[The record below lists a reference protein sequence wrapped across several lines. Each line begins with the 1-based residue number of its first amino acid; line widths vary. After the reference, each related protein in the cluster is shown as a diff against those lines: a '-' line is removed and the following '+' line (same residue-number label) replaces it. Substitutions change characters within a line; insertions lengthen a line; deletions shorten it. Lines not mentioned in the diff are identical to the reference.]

1 LEPLLVGL
9 IALGVTLFLLAIRI
23 PIAAAL
29 GISASIGI
37 FIIFS
42 WRPGAEFMP
51 QFAWRP
57 TLSLIANGPY
67 DFLKSYSL
75 ATVPL
80 FVLMGHLSFEAGFTT
95 DIYRAARLWLAR
107 LPGGVAMASV
117 VGCGGF
123 SAITGSSV
131 ACAAAMGRIAIP
143 EMLKF
148 GYSKSLAT
156 GSVAIGGTLGS
167 LIPPSI
173 LFILYGV
180 FAEQS
185 IARLFMAAIVP
196 GMLSLFAYLVVIYLW
211 ARTRPAD
218 APRPDEV
225 ISSWDR
231 WRSLGKCWSIIV
243 LFAVVIG
250 GIYAGLFTPSEAAG
264 VGAIAALVLGLALR
278 RLTLP
283 RILAALRESV
293 FQSSMIFAIAMAG
306 KIYVSFISLT
316 GLSGAIGG
324 WIATAGLSM
333 FVVLGLIVLLYLVLG
348 MFLDPIGIILLTL
361 PLTIP
366 IVDGY
371 GLSLIWFGVVV
382 IKLLEIGLVTPP
394 IGLNVFVI
402 KSILGDK
409 VRLETIFVGIG
420 IFLIAELVVLALIVG
435 VPGLSL
441 WLPGALM

>member
-1 LEPLLVGL
+1 LDPLLVGL
-9 IALGVTLFLLAIRI
+9 VALGVTLFLLAIRV

-29 GISASIGI
+29 GISASVGI
-37 FIIFS
+37 FIIFA

-67 DFLKSYSL
+67 DFLKNYSL

-80 FVLMGHLSFEAGFTT
+80 FILMGHLAFEAGFTT
-95 DIYRAARLWLAR
+95 DVYRAARLWLAK

-148 GYSKSLAT
+148 GYAKPLAA

-196 GMLSLFAYLVVIYLW
+196 GLLSLGAYLLVIFLW
-211 ARTRPAD
+211 VRLRPAA
-218 APRPDEV
+218 APRPEEEV
-225 ISSWDR
+225 TARDR
-231 WRSLGKCWSIIV
+231 WASLGRCWSIV
-243 LFAVVIG
+243 ALFAVVIG
-250 GIYAGLFTPSEAAG
+250 GIYAGFFTPSEAAG
-264 VGAIAALVLGLALR
+264 VGAIAALVLGLLLG
-278 RLTLP
+278 RLNFTK
-283 RILAALRESV
+283 IVAALKESV
-293 FQSSMIFAIAMAG
+293 YQSSMIFAIAVAG
-306 KIYVSFISLT
+306 KIYVSFIALT
-316 GLSGAIGG
+316 GLSGAIGD
-324 WIATAGLSM
+324 WIAVTDVSM
-333 FVVLGLIVLLYLVLG
+333 VTVLALIVLLYLILG

-371 GLSLIWFGVVV
+371 GLSLIWFGVLVV
-382 IKLLEIGLVTPP
+382 KLLEIGLVTPP

-402 KSILGDK
+402 KSIVGDRI
-409 VRLETIFVGIG
+409 RLEAIFAGIAIFLLVEIFV
-420 IFLIAELVVLALIVG
+420 LAAIALVPA
-435 VPGLSL
+435 LSL
-441 WLPGALM
+441 WLPGLMM

>member
-1 LEPLLVGL
+1 MDPLVVGL
-9 IALGVTLFLLAIRI
+9 VTLIITLVLLAIRV

-29 GISASIGI
+29 GISASVGV
-37 FIIFS
+37 FIIFA
-42 WRPGAEFMP
+42 WRPGADFMP

-80 FVLMGHLSFEAGFTT
+80 FVLMGHLAYEAGFTT

-185 IARLFMAAIVP
+185 IARLFMAAIIP
-196 GMLSLFAYLVVIYLW
+196 GLLSLFAYLVVIYIW
-211 ARTRPAD
+211 ARLRPEA
-218 APRPDEV
+218 APRPQETV
-225 ISSWDR
+225 SAVER
-231 WRSLGKCWSIIV
+231 WQSLGRCWSIIV
-243 LFAVVIG
+243 LFVIVIG
-250 GIYAGLFTPSEAAG
+250 GIYAGFFTPSEAAG
-264 VGAIAALVLGLALR
+264 VGAIAALVLGLVLR
-278 RLTLP
+278 RLTLAK
-283 RILAALRESV
+283 IISALRESV
-293 FQSSMIFAIAMAG
+293 FQSSMIFAIALAG
-306 KIYVSFISLT
+306 KIYVSFIALT
-316 GLSGAIGG
+316 GLSNAIGD
-324 WIATAGLSM
+324 WISVSQLSM
-333 FVVLGLIVLLYLVLG
+333 VMVLTLIVLFYLVLG

-366 IVDGY
+366 IVDSY
-371 GLSLIWFGVVV
+371 GLSLIWFGVLV

-402 KSILGDK
+402 KSIVGDA
-409 VRLETIFVGIG
+409 VRLETIFKGIG
-420 IFLIAELVVLALIVG
+420 LFLLAEIVVLGLIAGFPII
-435 VPGLSL
+435 SL
-441 WLPGALM
+441 WLPGLLM

>member
-1 LEPLLVGL
+1 MDPLLVGL
-9 IALGVTLFLLAIRI
+9 VALGITLLLLAIRV

-29 GISASIGI
+29 GISASVGV
-37 FIIFS
+37 FIIFA
-42 WRPGAEFMP
+42 WRPGGDFLPAY
-51 QFAWRP
+51 AWRP

-80 FVLMGHLSFEAGFTT
+80 FVLMGHLAYEAGFTT
-95 DIYRAARLWLAR
+95 DVYRAARLWLAR

-148 GYSKSLAT
+148 GYSKPLAT

-185 IARLFMAAIVP
+185 IARLFMAAILP
-196 GMLSLFAYLVVIYLW
+196 GLLSLVAYLLVIYIW
-211 ARTRPAD
+211 ARVKPSA
-218 APRPDEV
+218 APRPEET
-225 ISSWDR
+225 ISARDR
-231 WRSLGKCWSIIV
+231 WRSLGRCWSIVI
-243 LFAVVIG
+243 LFVVVIG
-250 GIYAGLFTPSEAAG
+250 GIYAGFFTPSEAAG
-264 VGAIAALVLGLALR
+264 VGAISALVLGLLLG
-278 RLTLP
+278 RLNFA
-283 RILAALRESV
+283 RIVSALRESV
-293 FQSSMIFAIAMAG
+293 FQSSMIFAIAVAG
-306 KIYVSFISLT
+306 KIYVSFIALT
-316 GLSGAIGG
+316 GLSGSIGD
-324 WIATAGLSM
+324 WIAAADVSM
-333 FVVLGLIVLLYLVLG
+333 ATVLALIILLYLVLG

-366 IVDGY
+366 VVNGY
-371 GLSLIWFGVVV
+371 DLSLIWFGVLVV
-382 IKLLEIGLVTPP
+382 KLLEIGLVTPP

-402 KSILGDK
+402 KSILGDS
-409 VRLETIFVGIG
+409 VRLESIFAGISL
-420 IFLIAELVVLALIVG
+420 FLIAEVVVLAMLVG
-435 VPGLSL
+435 IPAISL
-441 WLPGALM
+441 WLPSVLM

>member
-1 LEPLLVGL
+1 MDPLLVGL
-9 IALGVTLFLLAIRI
+9 IALGATLFLLAIRV
-23 PIAAAL
+23 PISAAL

-37 FIIFS
+37 FIIFA
-42 WRPGAEFMP
+42 WRPGAEFAA
-51 QFAWRP
+51 QYAWRP

-80 FVLMGHLSFEAGFTT
+80 FILMGHLSYQAGFTT

-117 VGCGGF
+117 LGCGGF

-173 LFILYGV
+173 LFILFGI
-180 FAEQS
+180 FAELS
-185 IARLFMAAIVP
+185 IGELFVAAIIP
-196 GMLSLFAYLVVIYLW
+196 GLISLVAYLVVIYLW
-211 ARTRPAD
+211 VLRCPEA

-225 ISSWDR
+225 ITASDR
-231 WRSLGKCWSIIV
+231 WRSLGRCWSIVV
-243 LFAVVIG
+243 LFVTVIG
-250 GIYAGLFTPSEAAG
+250 GIYIGLFTPSQAAG
-264 VGAIAALVLGLALR
+264 IGAYAALMLGLVLG
-278 RLTLP
+278 RLNVA
-283 RILAALRESV
+283 RIVAALKESV
-293 FQSSMIFAIAMAG
+293 YQTSMIFAIALAG
-306 KIYVSFISLT
+306 KIYVSFIALT
-316 GLSGAIGG
+316 GLSGAIED
-324 WIATAGLSM
+324 WITVADLSV
-333 FVVLGLIVLLYLVLG
+333 FYALAVIVLLYLVLG

-366 IVDGY
+366 IVQSYD
-371 GLSLIWFGVVV
+371 LSLIWFAVIVV
-382 IKLLEIGLVTPP
+382 KLLEVGLVTPP

-402 KSILGDK
+402 KSIVRDSI
-409 VRLETIFVGIG
+409 RLESIFKGIG
-420 IFLIAELVVLALIVG
+420 LFLIAEIFVMALLLG
-435 VPGLSL
+435 FPSLSL
-441 WLPGALM
+441 WLPSIMK

>member
-1 LEPLLVGL
+1 MDPLLVGF
-9 IALGVTLFLLAIRI
+9 IALCVTLVLLAIRV

-37 FIIFS
+37 FIIFA
-42 WRPGAEFMP
+42 WRPGADFAA
-51 QFAWRP
+51 QWAWRP

-80 FVLMGHLSFEAGFTT
+80 FILMGHLAFEAGFTT
-95 DIYRAARLWLAR
+95 DVYRAARLWLVR

-143 EMLKF
+143 EMLRF

-185 IARLFMAAIVP
+185 IARLFMAAIIP
-196 GMLSLFAYLVVIYLW
+196 GLLSLVAYLAVIYIWVRL
-211 ARTRPAD
+211 RPEA
-218 APRPDEV
+218 APRPDEK
-225 ISSWDR
+225 ITPAER
-231 WRSLGKCWSIIV
+231 WRSLGRCWSIIV

-250 GIYAGLFTPSEAAG
+250 GIYAGFFTPSEAAG
-264 VGAIAALVLGLALR
+264 VGAIAALVLGLLLG
-278 RLTLP
+278 RLN
-283 RILAALRESV
+283 LAKIASALRESV
-293 FQSSMIFAIAMAG
+293 YQSSMIFAIAIAG
-306 KIYVSFISLT
+306 KIYVSFIALT
-316 GLSGAIGG
+316 GLSNFIGD
-324 WIATAGLSM
+324 WIAASDIPVIAVLAII
-333 FVVLGLIVLLYLVLG
+333 VVFYLVLG

-366 IVDGY
+366 IIDGY
-371 GLSLIWFGVVV
+371 GMSLIWFGVVV

-402 KSILGDK
+402 KSIVGNSI
-409 VRLETIFVGIG
+409 RLETIFYGIG
-420 IFLIAELVVLALIVG
+420 MFLLAEIVVLGMIVAF
-435 VPGLSL
+435 PAISL
-441 WLPGALM
+441 WLPGILM

>member
-1 LEPLLVGL
+1 MDPLFVGL
-9 IALGVTLFLLAIRI
+9 IALGTTLFLLAIRV

-51 QFAWRP
+51 EYAWRP

-80 FVLMGHLSFEAGFTT
+80 FILMGHLSYEAGFTT

-117 VGCGGF
+117 LGCGGF
-123 SAITGSSV
+123 AAITGSSV

-148 GYSKSLAT
+148 GYSKSLAS

-173 LFILYGV
+173 LFILFGI

-185 IARLFMAAIVP
+185 IGQLFVAAIVP
-196 GMLSLFAYLVVIYLW
+196 GVLSLLAYMVVIYIWVLC
-211 ARTRPAD
+211 RPDA
-218 APRPDEV
+218 APRPEET
-225 ISSWDR
+225 ITASDR
-231 WRSLGKCWSIIV
+231 WRSLGRCWSIVV
-243 LFAVVIG
+243 LFVTVIG
-250 GIYAGLFTPSEAAG
+250 GIYVGLFTPSQAAG
-264 VGAIAALVLGLALR
+264 IGAYAALALGLVLGRLNLR
-278 RLTLP
+278 R
-283 RILAALRESV
+283 IIAAVKESV
-293 FQSSMIFAIAMAG
+293 YQASMIFAIALSG
-306 KIYVSFISLT
+306 KIYVSFIALT
-316 GLSGAIGG
+316 GLSGAIGD
-324 WIATAGLSM
+324 WVAVTDMSAFYAM
-333 FVVLGLIVLLYLVLG
+333 ALIVILYLVLG

-366 IVDGY
+366 IVQGY
-371 GLSLIWFGVVV
+371 DLSLIWFGVIV

-402 KSILGDK
+402 KSIVRDTI
-409 VRLETIFVGIG
+409 RLETIFKGISL
-420 IFLIAELVVLALIVG
+420 FLLAEVIVMALLLG
-435 VPGLSL
+435 LPSLSL
-441 WLPGALM
+441 WLPGIMK

>member
-1 LEPLLVGL
+1 MDPLLVGL
-9 IALGVTLFLLAIRI
+9 VALGVTLFLLAIRV

-29 GISASIGI
+29 GISASVGI
-37 FIIFS
+37 FIIFA

-67 DFLKSYSL
+67 DFLKNYSL

-80 FVLMGHLSFEAGFTT
+80 FILMGHLAFEAGFTT
-95 DIYRAARLWLAR
+95 DVYRAARLWLAR

-143 EMLKF
+143 EMLRF
-148 GYSKSLAT
+148 GYSKPLAA

-196 GMLSLFAYLVVIYLW
+196 GLLSLAAYLLVIFLW
-211 ARTRPAD
+211 VRLKPSA
-218 APRPDEV
+218 APRPEEEV
-225 ISSWDR
+225 TARDR
-231 WRSLGKCWSIIV
+231 WASLGRCWSIV
-243 LFAVVIG
+243 ALFAVVIG
-250 GIYAGLFTPSEAAG
+250 GIYAGFFTPSEAAG
-264 VGAIAALVLGLALR
+264 VGAIAALVLGLLLG
-278 RLTLP
+278 RLNFGK
-283 RILAALRESV
+283 IVAALKESV
-293 FQSSMIFAIAMAG
+293 YQSSMIFAIAVAG
-306 KIYVSFISLT
+306 KIYVSFIALT
-316 GLSGAIGG
+316 GLSGAIGD
-324 WIATAGLSM
+324 WIAVTDVSM
-333 FVVLGLIVLLYLVLG
+333 VTVLALIIVLYLILG

-371 GLSLIWFGVVV
+371 GLSLIWFGVLVV
-382 IKLLEIGLVTPP
+382 KLLEIGLVTPP

-402 KSILGDK
+402 KSIVGDRIK
-409 VRLETIFVGIG
+409 LESIFAGIAIFLLVEIFVLAAI
-420 IFLIAELVVLALIVG
+420 ALI
-435 VPGLSL
+435 PALSL
-441 WLPGALM
+441 WLPGLMM

>member
-1 LEPLLVGL
+1 MDPLLVGL
-9 IALGVTLFLLAIRI
+9 IALCVTLFLLAIRV

-29 GISASIGI
+29 GISASIGV
-37 FIIFS
+37 FIIFA
-42 WRPGAEFMP
+42 WRPGAEFLP
-51 QFAWRP
+51 QYAWRP

-67 DFLKSYSL
+67 DFLKNYSL

-80 FVLMGHLSFEAGFTT
+80 FILMGHLSYEAGFTT
-95 DIYRAARLWLAR
+95 DIYRAARLWLAK

-196 GMLSLFAYLVVIYLW
+196 GLLSLLAYLVVIFVW
-211 ARTRPAD
+211 AKVRPSS
-218 APRPDEV
+218 APRPQEE
-225 ISSWDR
+225 ITAEER
-231 WRSLGKCWSIIV
+231 WRSLGQCWSIV
-243 LFAVVIG
+243 ALFVVVIG
-250 GIYAGLFTPSEAAG
+250 GIYAGFFTPSEAAG
-264 VGAIAALVLGLALR
+264 VGAIAALVLGVALG
-278 RLTLP
+278 RLNFTS
-283 RILAALRESV
+283 IMSALRESV
-293 FQSSMIFAIAMAG
+293 FQSSMIFAIALAG
-306 KIYVSFISLT
+306 KIYVSFIALT
-316 GLSGAIGG
+316 GLSGAIGD
-324 WIATAGLSM
+324 WIAAADASM
-333 FVVLGLIVLLYLVLG
+333 VMVLCLIILLYLVLG

-366 IVDGY
+366 IVDSY
-371 GLSLIWFGVVV
+371 GLSLIWFGVLVV
-382 IKLLEIGLVTPP
+382 KLLEIGLVTPP

-402 KSILGDK
+402 KSILGDT
-409 VRLETIFVGIG
+409 VRLESIFVGIG
-420 IFLIAELVVLALIVG
+420 LFLIAEVIVLGLIAG
-435 VPGLSL
+435 FPELSL
-441 WLPGALM
+441 WLPSLLM

>member
-1 LEPLLVGL
+1 MDPLLVGL
-9 IALGVTLFLLAIRI
+9 LALSVTLVLLAIRV

-29 GISASIGI
+29 GISASIGV
-37 FIIFS
+37 FIIFA

-80 FVLMGHLSFEAGFTT
+80 FILMGHLAYEAGFTT

-117 VGCGGF
+117 MGCGGF

-143 EMLKF
+143 EMLRF
-148 GYSKSLAT
+148 GYSKALAT

-185 IARLFMAAIVP
+185 IARLFMAAIIP
-196 GMLSLFAYLVVIYLW
+196 GILSLLAYLLVIWLW
-211 ARTRPAD
+211 VRRVPEA
-218 APRPDEV
+218 APRPDE
-225 ISSWDR
+225 IITSAER
-231 WRSLGKCWSIIV
+231 WRSLGRCWSIV
-243 LFAVVIG
+243 LLFVVVIG
-250 GIYAGLFTPSEAAG
+250 GIYVGFFTPSQAAG
-264 VGAIAALVLGLALR
+264 VGAYAALILGLLLG
-278 RLTLP
+278 RLNLKK
-283 RILAALRESV
+283 IGAALRESV
-293 FQSSMIFAIAMAG
+293 YQSSMIFAIAVAG
-306 KIYVSFISLT
+306 KIYVSFIALT
-316 GLSGAIGG
+316 GLSGAIGD
-324 WIATAGLSM
+324 WIEASNASM
-333 FVVLGLIVLLYLVLG
+333 FVVLGAIVLLYILLG
-348 MFLDPIGIILLTL
+348 MLLDPIGIILLTL

-366 IVDGY
+366 IVQEY

-382 IKLLEIGLVTPP
+382 VKLLEIGLVTPP

-402 KSILGDK
+402 KSIVGDEI
-409 VRLETIFVGIG
+409 RLETIFKGISV
-420 IFLIAELVVLALIVG
+420 FLLVEIVVLGMILGI
-435 VPGLSL
+435 PGISL
-441 WLPGALM
+441 WLPSIL

>member
-1 LEPLLVGL
+1 MDPLLVGL
-9 IALGVTLFLLAIRI
+9 IALAVTLILLAIRV
-23 PIAAAL
+23 PISAAL

-37 FIIFS
+37 FIIFA
-42 WRPGAEFMP
+42 WRPSADFVP
-51 QFAWRP
+51 QYAWRP

-80 FVLMGHLSFEAGFTT
+80 FILMGHLSYQAGFTT

-117 VGCGGF
+117 LGCGGF
-123 SAITGSSV
+123 AAITGSSV

-148 GYSKSLAT
+148 GYSKSLAA

-173 LFILYGV
+173 LFILFGI

-185 IARLFMAAIVP
+185 IGKLFVAAIVP
-196 GMLSLFAYLVVIYLW
+196 GLLSLVAYLGVIYLW
-211 ARTRPAD
+211 VLRRPDA
-218 APRPDEV
+218 APRPDETV
-225 ISSWDR
+225 TASDR
-231 WRSLGKCWSIIV
+231 WRSLGRCWSIV
-243 LFAVVIG
+243 ALFITVIG
-250 GIYAGLFTPSEAAG
+250 GIYVGLFTPSQAAG
-264 VGAIAALVLGLALR
+264 IGSYAALLLGLVLGRLNIGRIIAALK
-278 RLTLP
+278 
-283 RILAALRESV
+283 ESV
-293 FQSSMIFAIAMAG
+293 YQTAMIFAIALAG
-306 KIYVSFISLT
+306 KIYVSFIALT
-316 GLSGAIGG
+316 GLSGAIED
-324 WIATAGLSM
+324 WIAVSDLSVFYAM
-333 FVVLGLIVLLYLVLG
+333 TVIVVLYLILG

-366 IVDGY
+366 IVQSYD
-371 GLSLIWFGVVV
+371 LSLIWFAVIV

-402 KSILGDK
+402 KSIVRDRI
-409 VRLETIFVGIG
+409 RLETIFKGIG
-420 IFLIAELVVLALIVG
+420 LFLVAEVLVMALLLG
-435 VPGLSL
+435 FPALSL
-441 WLPGALM
+441 WLPSIMK

>member
-1 LEPLLVGL
+1 LDPLLVGL
-9 IALGVTLFLLAIRI
+9 VALGVTLFLLAIRV

-29 GISASIGI
+29 GISASVGI
-37 FIIFS
+37 FIIFA

-67 DFLKSYSL
+67 DFLKNYSL

-80 FVLMGHLSFEAGFTT
+80 FILMGHLAFEAGFTT
-95 DIYRAARLWLAR
+95 DVYRAARLWLAK

-148 GYSKSLAT
+148 GYAKPLAA

-196 GMLSLFAYLVVIYLW
+196 GLLSLAAYLLVIFLW
-211 ARTRPAD
+211 VRLRPAA
-218 APRPDEV
+218 APRPEEEV
-225 ISSWDR
+225 TARDR
-231 WRSLGKCWSIIV
+231 WASLGRCWSIV
-243 LFAVVIG
+243 ALFAVVIG
-250 GIYAGLFTPSEAAG
+250 GIYAGFFTPSEAAG
-264 VGAIAALVLGLALR
+264 VGAIAALVLGLVLG
-278 RLTLP
+278 RLNFAK
-283 RILAALRESV
+283 IVAALRESV
-293 FQSSMIFAIAMAG
+293 YQSSMIFAIAVAG
-306 KIYVSFISLT
+306 KIYVSFIALT
-316 GLSGAIGG
+316 GLSGAIGD
-324 WIATAGLSM
+324 WIAATDVSM
-333 FVVLGLIVLLYLVLG
+333 AVVLALIVLLYLILG

-361 PLTIP
+361 PLSIP

-371 GLSLIWFGVVV
+371 GLSLIWFGVLVV
-382 IKLLEIGLVTPP
+382 KLLEIGLVTPP

-402 KSILGDK
+402 KSIVGDRI
-409 VRLETIFVGIG
+409 RLEAIFAGIAIFLVVEIFVLAAI
-420 IFLIAELVVLALIVG
+420 ALI
-435 VPGLSL
+435 PALSL
-441 WLPGALM
+441 WLPGLMM